1 MRNLC
6 LSVVLILIAS
16 LLLATLA
23 LAAGKSSQRSLVG
36 SGGGQVRA
44 EGLTL
49 RGAIGQPVVGVVR
62 NGISLC
68 SGYHCAPSAP
78 AGNNETWE
86 LYLPL
91 VTRNSK

>member
-1 MRNLC
+1 MKKLR
-6 LSVVLILIAS
+6 LSIILTLIAS
-16 LLLATLA
+16 LLLAALA
-23 LAAGKSSQRSLVG
+23 LAAGESSPRSLVG

-49 RGAIGQPVVGVVR
+49 RGAIGQPVVGVVH
-62 NGISLC
+62 NGLSLC

-78 AGNNETWE
+78 AGSNETWA

-91 VTRNSK
+91 VTRR